1 MNQSQGFLYFYFMRI
16 LVLLLAGLLLQA
28 SSFAQSAECAGGRYH
43 APIFSQVTTTS
54 GIQYGANLQPSILN
68 PNNIQDL
75 FLDIYEPTGDTLQER
90 PLIIWAFGGAFVFG
104 SRTNPD
110 IIELSDRFSQ
120 MGYVNAAIDYR
131 LTGELVLNG
140 NDTLAN
146 FAVVKAMH
154 DMQAAIRFF
163 YQSVQNGNPYGID
176 TNRIYIGGVSAGAI
190 TAVHAAYINDLAEWP
205 AQVDTT
211 GLGGIAGNSGNPGYS
226 MTVAGVINLAGGI
239 GDTNW
244 IQADEPPIVSLH
256 GDEDDVVPYGTDTID
271 LFNLGLVING
281 SASIQDHAQRIGLTA
296 SLYTFAGAGHVPFT
310 QNNAQGPYMDT
321 TVFEVKNFLYTLT
334 CGTAPP
340 LSVEQPGHEL
350 LSLFPNPAQQYLH
363 LTTPSPGRVQLYDAT
378 GRLVWFGQL
387 TAGTHTLTRGN
398 WPRGWYI
405 LRWENGAQQTQ
416 RKILWQ

>member
-1 MNQSQGFLYFYFMRI
+1 MRI
-16 LVLLLAGLLLQA
+16 LVLLLTLAVSLVGQ
-28 SSFAQSAECAGGRYH
+28 AQSQDCTGGRYN
-43 APIFSQVTTTS
+43 APVFSQVTTTS

-68 PNNIQDL
+68 PNNVQDL
-75 FLDIYEPTGDTLQER
+75 FLDVYEPTGDTLQER
-90 PLIIWAFGGAFVFG
+90 PLLIWAFGGAFVFG
-104 SRTNPD
+104 SKTNTD
-110 IIELSDRFSQ
+110 IIELATRFSQ

-131 LTGELVLNG
+131 LTGELALNG

-154 DMQAAIRFF
+154 DMRAAIRFF
-163 YQSVQNGNPYGID
+163 YQSAQNGNPYAID
-176 TNRIYIGGVSAGAI
+176 TNRIYVAGVSAGAI
-190 TAVHAAYINDLAEWP
+190 AAVHTAYLNDLSEWP

-226 MTVAGVINLAGGI
+226 MQVAGVVSLAGGI
-239 GDTNW
+239 GDTSW
-244 IQADEPPIVSLH
+244 IQANEPPIVSLH

-281 SASIQDHAQRIGLTA
+281 SASIHYHAQRIGLNA
-296 SLYTFAGAGHVPFT
+296 ALYTFAGAGHVPHT

-340 LSVEQPGHEL
+340 LAVEQPTIQEIAVY
-350 LSLFPNPAQQYLH
+350 PNPAQQWLH
-363 LTTPSPGRVQLYDAT
+363 ITTPTPGRVQLYDAT

-387 TAGTHTLTRGN
+387 TAGTYTLPRGS
-398 WPRGWYI
+398 WPNGWYI
-405 LRWENGAQQTQ
+405 LRWENGVQQLQ
-416 RKILWQ
+416 QKILWQ